1 MVKSNSFDNGKNLF
15 SGPKTK
21 IRNEGHIYIGG
32 LVCKKNYLICCH
44 QKTNEC
50 ISYIELL
57 SKVAATKAQA
67 PLSTVKKA

>member
-32 LVCKKNYLICCH
+32 LVCKKNLP
-44 QKTNEC
+44 N
-50 ISYIELL
+50 LL
-57 SKVAATKAQA
+57 SPKNKRMH
-67 PLSTVKKA
+67 